1 MTGLITF
8 QLTPSLFYFL
18 LIIFFSVPNL
28 LDFLLHLRKN
38 THLHRYLISFAPSSR
53 QALRGVVRGEGVQK
67 GLKPPFKNCRNP
79 VFSLLLS
86 NEKLHLETNSELIIP
101 CVKSRELYSVT

>member
-53 QALRGVVRGEGVQK
+53 QALRGVVRGEGGAKGAKAAIQK
-67 GLKPPFKNCRNP
+67 
-79 VFSLLLS
+79 LS
-86 NEKLHLETNSELIIP
+86 KP
-101 CVKSRELYSVT
+101 CVFIAALK